1 MYILVGENSS
11 AESLSQLPL
20 EVEFC
25 KKSNKLP
32 NKNMFKE
39 YKIYKFFEQVK
50 QETYKVV
57 WLTRKELVVS
67 TLVVVVAV
75 FIFSLICLVLDYSIH
90 NIMQLLLNIG
100 K

>member
-1 MYILVGENSS
+1 MLVCENSS
-11 AESLSQLPL
+11 VGSLSL
-20 EVEFC
+20 EVECC

-39 YKIYKFFEQVK
+39 YKIYKFCEQVK

-57 WLTRKELVVS
+57 WPTRKELVAS
-67 TLVVVVAV
+67 TLVVVAAV

-100 K
+100 KQIV